1 MFYFFKKKKVNVDAN
16 ADADADADAGISKL
30 PFTLMHIWNCCYI
43 LGL

>member
-1 MFYFFKKKKVNVDAN
+1 MFYFFKKKKVNADAN
-16 ADADADADAGISKL
+16 ADADADAGISKL